1 MKTENGFLKKLK
13 KSDKLGLL
21 IAFVLMLIIFQTLT
35 GGNYLLKVNI
45 INILVSCAIAGLV
58 TIGESFL
65 LICGHVDLSPGSVS
79 AFSGVLA
86 ALLMKNGVNMW
97 VTILIV
103 IGVGTLIGLVN
114 AILVNELKLEAFIA
128 TLATMSVFRGLAYI
142 ICGGKAIF
150 INDPGFLKLGVGR
163 VLSIP
168 IPVIIF
174 LVLFAVFI
182 VVLGTTRFGR
192 SVYMVGGNATASRL
206 AGIDSKI
213 VQIKIFVLT
222 SAMSAIGGI
231 ILAARMSSGQPSA
244 SDGLEFDAVTAAV
257 LGGVAMSG
265 GKGTLTGALLG
276 LVILQGFNNGL
287 LMLNVQSFWQEVA
300 RGLLLIVALAFDFIR
315 NKKEK

>member
-128 TLATMSVFRGLAYI
+128 TLAM
-142 ICGGKAIF
+142 
-150 INDPGFLKLGVGR
+150 
-163 VLSIP
+163 
-168 IPVIIF
+168 
-174 LVLFAVFI
+174 
-182 VVLGTTRFGR
+182 
-192 SVYMVGGNATASRL
+192 
-206 AGIDSKI
+206 
-213 VQIKIFVLT
+213 
-222 SAMSAIGGI
+222 
-231 ILAARMSSGQPSA
+231 
-244 SDGLEFDAVTAAV
+244 
-257 LGGVAMSG
+257 
-265 GKGTLTGALLG
+265 
-276 LVILQGFNNGL
+276 
-287 LMLNVQSFWQEVA
+287 
-300 RGLLLIVALAFDFIR
+300 
-315 NKKEK
+315 